1 VVDRDLRIQSGQGA
15 PGLTERLVNVGQLID
30 GGRIG
35 EARIE
40 LEGSLGEPP
49 ELVELMRLKLRVA
62 AREIEPS
69 TALQRIVAL
78 LEKDPRHPAAMGMY
92 RELSLLQYESGQSC
106 PSFSH
111 PPPATRSR

>member
-1 VVDRDLRIQSGQGA
+1 M
-15 PGLTERLVNVGQLID
+15 GQLID

-49 ELVELMRLKLRVA
+49 DQLELMRLKLRVA

-78 LEKDPRHPAAMGMY
+78 LEKDPRHAAAMGMY
-92 RELSLLQYESGQSC
+92 RELSLLQYESGESC

-111 PPPATRSR
+111 PPPATRRR